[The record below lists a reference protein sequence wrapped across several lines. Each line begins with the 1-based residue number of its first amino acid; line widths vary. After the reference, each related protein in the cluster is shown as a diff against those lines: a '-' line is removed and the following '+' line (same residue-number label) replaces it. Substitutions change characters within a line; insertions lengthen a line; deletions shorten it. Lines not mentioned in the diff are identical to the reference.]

1 MRELALE
8 LFKLRRKRLFLIIA
22 LFLLVQLA
30 WAFASVSI
38 SLSRHPEQPDWEAL
52 LVTVA
57 AMNGLFLP
65 ILIAVSVSRIWDME
79 HKGRTW
85 NMLLTLS
92 VKPSRLYAAKY
103 VCASLVMLWVG
114 LLQVLA
120 ITGFG
125 LSQGFRQPIPF
136 GLMAHFLVGSL
147 LTSIVIIALQHWV
160 SMAVKNQAFALSL
173 GMIGG
178 FFGLTADLFPS
189 EISRIFIWSYYSAL
203 SPVRQKLAHD
213 QIHYMIQD
221 LGSLWPALAFLVGTG
236 MAIYLAG
243 RFHMVRKEV

>member
-30 WAFASVSI
+30 W
-38 SLSRHPEQPDWEAL
+38 
-52 LVTVA
+52 
-57 AMNGLFLP
+57 
-65 ILIAVSVSRIWDME
+65 
-79 HKGRTW
+79 
-85 NMLLTLS
+85 
-92 VKPSRLYAAKY
+92 
-103 VCASLVMLWVG
+103 
-114 LLQVLA
+114 
-120 ITGFG
+120 
-125 LSQGFRQPIPF
+125 
-136 GLMAHFLVGSL
+136 
-147 LTSIVIIALQHWV
+147 
-160 SMAVKNQAFALSL
+160 AFALSL